1 MKGQEYLFRLA
12 SFNYLNKRVDHNLAK
27 LNKLSIAD
35 DMDKRMKIHDEN
47 LEILKAMIWKRRK
60 DKTFVNR
67 IQNELSRIVKEAVR

>member
-12 SFNYLNKRVDHNLAK
+12 SFNYLNKRVDRNLAK

>member
-1 MKGQEYLFRLA
+1 MKGQEYVFRLA
-12 SFNYLNKRVDHNLAK
+12 SFNYLNKRVDRNLAK

-67 IQNELSRIVKEAVR
+67 IQSELSRIVKEAVR